1 LAQNFIQ
8 KEQEQEVEKS
18 CANLGQ
24 QKRQNC
30 RAHSKIL
37 KNLCLLFDIAEAT
50 GSQ

>member
-8 KEQEQEVEKS
+8 KAKKQEVESS

-30 RAHSKIL
+30 RAHSTIL
-37 KNLCLLFDIAEAT
+37 ENLCLLFDIAEAT